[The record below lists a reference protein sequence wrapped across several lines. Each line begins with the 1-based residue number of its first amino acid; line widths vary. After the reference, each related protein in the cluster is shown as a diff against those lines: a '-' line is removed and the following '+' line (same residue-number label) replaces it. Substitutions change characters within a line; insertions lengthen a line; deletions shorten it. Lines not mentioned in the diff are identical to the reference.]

1 MERTPLQAPVA
12 EVVLLED
19 RAHVYRRGQ
28 IELPAGAARLVI
40 DAVAPVLVDKT
51 LSVATGGRATVVSA
65 RVNRRAIV
73 RARDGEGDLAE
84 LERQLDEVDRKL
96 EALSRE
102 RAMVN
107 GRADALDGLAKM
119 TYADLSIDVAWGRSP
134 TGDVAD
140 RLDQLRE
147 RERADRVRA
156 AELAHEERELHATRE
171 RLAWRV
177 NLATNPASD
186 AHAAII
192 VDLELASPA
201 AVELRV
207 NYVVPCACWRPQHR
221 ARLIEDDGGAR
232 VELSTDAC
240 VWQSTGED
248 WTGVALALSTER
260 ASLGTEPPRLASD
273 RLASTKRRDEVLVE
287 AREQAVV
294 DAGLGSARAADELPG
309 IDDAGEPVSLRAE
322 APADVPSDGRP
333 HRIPMTR
340 FEAPAEVALV
350 AYPELTPTV
359 ITKVTLNNGD
369 AAPILAG
376 PVELIRKSGP
386 VGRTSVLYVAPEERF
401 ELGFGPEPE
410 LRVKRSIEEDKE
422 KSRVLSSWSS
432 QARTVKVAL
441 SNLGDEA
448 RRLEVT
454 ERVPVS
460 EIEKVEIAVE
470 TAKTTRGATPDAD
483 GFVTW
488 TVELPPYGTD
498 QLQLR
503 YTVKKHDDVVGL

>member
-1 MERTPLQAPVA
+1 MERTALSAPVV

-40 DAVAPVLVDKT
+40 DAVAPVMVDKT

-65 RVNRRAIV
+65 RVERRLIV
-73 RARDGEGDLAE
+73 RDRDGEGDLAQ
-84 LERQLDEVDRKL
+84 LERQLDEVDREL
-96 EALSRE
+96 ETLSRE
-102 RAMVN
+102 RAMVR
-107 GRADALDGLAKM
+107 GRADALDALAKM
-119 TYADLSIDVAWGRSP
+119 TYGDLSTDVSWGRAP
-134 TGDVAD
+134 AGDIAAQ
-140 RLDQLRE
+140 LGELRE
-147 RERADRVRA
+147 RERADRVRT
-156 AELAHEERELHATRE
+156 AELERQENELRATRE

-177 NLATNPASD
+177 ELATNPSSD
-186 AHAAII
+186 AHTAIVI
-192 VDLELASPA
+192 DLELASAA

-207 NYVVPCACWRPQHR
+207 DYVVPCACWRPQHR
-221 ARLIEDDGGAR
+221 ARLIEDDDGAR
-232 VELSTDAC
+232 LELTTDAC

-248 WTGVALALSTER
+248 WTGVTLALSTER
-260 ASLGTEPPRLASD
+260 ASLGAEPPRLISD
-273 RLASTKRRDEVLVE
+273 RLRWKKRSEEVVVE

-294 DAGLGSARAADELPG
+294 DAGLGSARAVDELPG

-333 HRIPMTR
+333 HRIPMAR

-359 ITKVTLNNGD
+359 ITKVTLVNGGS
-369 AAPILAG
+369 APILAG
-376 PVELIRKSGP
+376 PVELIRASGP

-410 LRVKRSIEEDKE
+410 LRVKRSVEEDKE

-432 QARTVKVAL
+432 QGRTVKVTL

-448 RRLEVT
+448 RRIEVT

-460 EIEKVEIAVE
+460 EIEKVEIEVA
-470 TAKTTRGATPDAD
+470 AKRTTRGATPEAD

-488 TVELPPYGTD
+488 TVELSPYGAD
-498 QLQLR
+498 ELQLC
-503 YTVKKHDDVVGL
+503 YTVRKHDDVVGL